1 MGLSGNL
8 KTMGLS
14 DLLQWLGHSQK
25 TGTLLLTGVE
35 VEKSVLFEQ
44 GYIIAT
50 SSNDPREYLG
60 QFLVNYGY
68 ITEEELRKAVEV
80 QQEFNMLLGK
90 ILVMID
96 AISEEELQKLM
107 RLKAEETIY
116 DVFMWDEG
124 DFTFIEDFLPEIKMV
139 PLQLEV
145 TRIIMEGLQRSD
157 EWSEIRQVIPR
168 LECLPE
174 RMPGRTASPDME
186 EKERVLLDLVDGRRN
201 VKDLAFLL
209 RSREFSTAK
218 GLYHLHLAG
227 LVMVLPPSAPIVEEH
242 RAALHEVEEGDI
254 EIYRMLTRSSMQ
266 LKKGE
271 WEKSWQT
278 VQNARSFKPMD
289 PQVLE
294 KYEQV
299 MSFILAELDK
309 LGIQAQRVPVLTRP
323 LTEITGENITPKEG
337 FVISRINGTWDI
349 KAIAAVSPMH
359 AVDSF
364 LVFYRL
370 KQKGIITLHD

>member
-8 KTMGLS
+8 KTMGLA

-35 VEKSVLFEQ
+35 VEKSLLFEQ

-60 QFLVNYGY
+60 QFLVNYGF

-124 DFTFIEDFLPEIKMV
+124 DFTFIEDFLPDIKMV
-139 PLQLEV
+139 PLQLEM
-145 TRIIMEGLQRSD
+145 TRIIMEGLQRAD

-168 LECLPE
+168 LECIPE
-174 RMPGRTASPDME
+174 RMPGRTAPADMD

-201 VKDLAFLL
+201 VKELAFLL

-218 GLYHLHLAG
+218 GLYHLHMAG
-227 LVMVLPPSAPIVEEH
+227 LLMVLPPTVPVVDGPRLE
-242 RAALHEVEEGDI
+242 LHEVEEGDI
-254 EIYRMLTRSSMQ
+254 EIYRMLTRASML
-266 LKKGE
+266 LKKGD

-278 VQNARSFKPMD
+278 VQNAHSFKPMD
-289 PQVLE
+289 SQVLE

-309 LGIQAQRVPVLTRP
+309 LGIQAHRVPVLTKP
-323 LTEITGENITPKEG
+323 LTEIAGDSITPKEG
-337 FVISRINGTWDI
+337 FVLSRIDGTWDVKSI
-349 KAIAAVSPMH
+349 VAVSPMH
-359 AVDSF
+359 TVDSF
-364 LVFYRL
+364 LVFHRL
-370 KQKGIITLHD
+370 KAKGIITFHD